1 MKLSTI
7 ASVIL
12 MATANQSTVAHA
24 NNNHLRGGAATDSSN
39 HPRNLGLIDN
49 LVEKFTG
56 NKDNDTEK
64 PTLVNDFDGS
74 QGGDLA
80 GIMESLGA
88 FDFSEMMSKMKEL
101 RSLLDGLDMEQIS
114 GIMSGIDFGNIDTD
128 GFNLE
133 EMIGNMEEIKKLLD
147 GMDFDKIQEIMG
159 NLGLDINLE
168 TLLNNPQLLQ
178 ALLPMLGG
186 LLEESSAKCEIACE
200 CDGIFAQLAPD
211 DNCVS
216 VKYIVANE
224 ETGEKQERCF
234 PETWAD
240 IAVGLVGRYECAV

>member
-1 MKLSTI
+1 
-7 ASVIL
+7 
-12 MATANQSTVAHA
+12 
-24 NNNHLRGGAATDSSN
+24 
-39 HPRNLGLIDN
+39 
-49 LVEKFTG
+49 
-56 NKDNDTEK
+56 
-64 PTLVNDFDGS
+64 
-74 QGGDLA
+74 
-80 GIMESLGA
+80 
-88 FDFSEMMSKMKEL
+88 
-101 RSLLDGLDMEQIS
+101 
-114 GIMSGIDFGNIDTD
+114 MSGIDFGNIDTD

-133 EMIGNMEEIKKLLD
+133 EMIGNMEEI
-147 GMDFDKIQEIMG
+147 M
-159 NLGLDINLE
+159 
-168 TLLNNPQLLQ
+168 LQ